1 MRILV
6 IEDEETLARLIESR
20 LKRENHDVDVALDG
34 DTGLMEALRGIYD
47 LIILD
52 VMLPGTSGFDIL
64 SALKKQRISSKV
76 IMLTARGALEDRLH
90 GLKAGADDYVTK
102 PFHLEELAARVS
114 VQLRREEEGR
124 RTAGDLELA
133 DQSNL
138 LVCRTTGKS
147 IELSAKEL
155 AVMDYLLSHP
165 QQILSRDQ
173 ILDPGL
179 GTGFRCNGQ
188 QSGGIPFLPAAE
200 TPCHRIC
207 GGHQGCPGTGVP
219 AGDRKCVN

>member
-20 LKRENHDVDVALDG
+20 LKRENHGVDVALDG

-114 VQLRREEEGR
+114 VQLRRDEEGR

-173 ILDPGL
+173 ILDRVWGLDSDVTANNLEAYLSFLRRKLQAIGSAAAIKAVRGL
-179 GTGFRCNGQ
+179 GYRLETGN
-188 QSGGIPFLPAAE
+188 A
-200 TPCHRIC
+200 
-207 GGHQGCPGTGVP
+207 
-219 AGDRKCVN
+219 

>member
-20 LKRENHDVDVALDG
+20 LKRENYDVDVALDG

-76 IMLTARGALEDRLH
+76 IVLTARGALEDRLH

-173 ILDPGL
+173 ILDRVWGLDSDVTANNLEAYLSFLRRKLQAIGSAAAIKAVRGL
-179 GTGFRCNGQ
+179 GYRLETGN
-188 QSGGIPFLPAAE
+188 A
-200 TPCHRIC
+200 
-207 GGHQGCPGTGVP
+207 
-219 AGDRKCVN
+219 

>member
-20 LKRENHDVDVALDG
+20 LKRENYEVDVALDG
-34 DTGLMEALRGIYD
+34 DTGLLEALRGIYD

-64 SALKKQRISSKV
+64 AALKKQRIPSRV

-90 GLKAGADDYVTK
+90 GLKAGADDYITK
-102 PFHLEELAARVS
+102 PFHLEELAARVN
-114 VQLRREEEGR
+114 VQLRKEEEGR

-138 LVCRTTGKS
+138 LTCRTTGKS
-147 IELSAKEL
+147 IELSAREL

-173 ILDPGL
+173 ILDRVWGMESDVTENNLEAYLSFLRRKLHAIGSAAAIKAVRGL
-179 GTGFRCNGQ
+179 GYR
-188 QSGGIPFLPAAE
+188 LE
-200 TPCHRIC
+200 T
-207 GGHQGCPGTGVP
+207 QD
-219 AGDRKCVN
+219 A

>member
-20 LKRENHDVDVALDG
+20 LKRENYDVDVALDG

-173 ILDPGL
+173 ILDRVWGLDSDVTANNLEAYLSFLRRKLHAIGSAAAIKAVRGL
-179 GTGFRCNGQ
+179 GYRLETGN
-188 QSGGIPFLPAAE
+188 A
-200 TPCHRIC
+200 
-207 GGHQGCPGTGVP
+207 
-219 AGDRKCVN
+219 

>member
-6 IEDEETLARLIESR
+6 IEDEETLAGLIESR

-173 ILDPGL
+173 ILDRVWGLDSDVTANNLEAYLSFLRRKLHAIGSAAAIKAVRGL
-179 GTGFRCNGQ
+179 GYRLETGN
-188 QSGGIPFLPAAE
+188 A
-200 TPCHRIC
+200 
-207 GGHQGCPGTGVP
+207 
-219 AGDRKCVN
+219 

>member
-20 LKRENHDVDVALDG
+20 LKRENYDVDVALDG

-64 SALKKQRISSKV
+64 SALKKQRISLKV

-173 ILDPGL
+173 ILDRVWGLDSDVTANNLEAYLSFLRRKLQAIGSAAAIKAVRGL
-179 GTGFRCNGQ
+179 GYRLETGN
-188 QSGGIPFLPAAE
+188 A
-200 TPCHRIC
+200 
-207 GGHQGCPGTGVP
+207 
-219 AGDRKCVN
+219 

>member
-20 LKRENHDVDVALDG
+20 LKRENYDVDVALDG

-114 VQLRREEEGR
+114 VQLRREKEGGR
-124 RTAGDLELA
+124 PAGDLELA

-173 ILDPGL
+173 ILDRVWGLDSDVTANNLEAYLSFLRRKLQAIGSAAAIKAVRGL
-179 GTGFRCNGQ
+179 GYRLETGN
-188 QSGGIPFLPAAE
+188 A
-200 TPCHRIC
+200 
-207 GGHQGCPGTGVP
+207 
-219 AGDRKCVN
+219 

>member
-20 LKRENHDVDVALDG
+20 LKRENYDVDVALDG

-76 IMLTARGALEDRLH
+76 IMLPARGALEDRLH

-173 ILDPGL
+173 ILDRVWGLDSDVTANNLEAYLSFLRRKLQAIGSAAAIKAVRGL
-179 GTGFRCNGQ
+179 GYRLETGN
-188 QSGGIPFLPAAE
+188 A
-200 TPCHRIC
+200 
-207 GGHQGCPGTGVP
+207 
-219 AGDRKCVN
+219 

>member
-20 LKRENHDVDVALDG
+20 LKRENHGVDVALDG

-173 ILDPGL
+173 ILDRVWGLDSDVTANNLEAYLSFLRRKLHAIGSAAAIKAVRGL
-179 GTGFRCNGQ
+179 GYRLETGN
-188 QSGGIPFLPAAE
+188 A
-200 TPCHRIC
+200 
-207 GGHQGCPGTGVP
+207 
-219 AGDRKCVN
+219 

>member
-147 IELSAKEL
+147 IELSAKKL

-173 ILDPGL
+173 ILDRVWGLDSDVTANNLEAYLSFLRRKLHAIGSAAAIKAVRGL
-179 GTGFRCNGQ
+179 GYRLETGN
-188 QSGGIPFLPAAE
+188 A
-200 TPCHRIC
+200 
-207 GGHQGCPGTGVP
+207 
-219 AGDRKCVN
+219 

>member
-1 MRILV
+1 MRTLV

-20 LKRENHDVDVALDG
+20 LKRENYDVDVALDG

-173 ILDPGL
+173 ILDRVWGLDSDVTANNLEAYLSFLRRKLQAIGSAAAIKAVRGL
-179 GTGFRCNGQ
+179 GYRLETGN
-188 QSGGIPFLPAAE
+188 A
-200 TPCHRIC
+200 
-207 GGHQGCPGTGVP
+207 
-219 AGDRKCVN
+219 

>member
-6 IEDEETLARLIESR
+6 IEDEETLALLIESR
-20 LKRENHDVDVALDG
+20 LKRENYDVDVALDG

-173 ILDPGL
+173 ILDRVWGLDSDVTANNLEAYLSFLRRKLQAIGSAAAIKAVRGL
-179 GTGFRCNGQ
+179 GYRLETGN
-188 QSGGIPFLPAAE
+188 A
-200 TPCHRIC
+200 
-207 GGHQGCPGTGVP
+207 
-219 AGDRKCVN
+219 

>member
-20 LKRENHDVDVALDG
+20 LKRENYDVDVALDG

-124 RTAGDLELA
+124 GTAGDLELA

-165 QQILSRDQ
+165 QQILSRDR
-173 ILDPGL
+173 ILDRVWGLDSDVTANNLEAYLSFLRRKLQAIGSAAAIKAVRGL
-179 GTGFRCNGQ
+179 GYRLETGN
-188 QSGGIPFLPAAE
+188 A
-200 TPCHRIC
+200 
-207 GGHQGCPGTGVP
+207 
-219 AGDRKCVN
+219 

>member
-1 MRILV
+1 MKQILLV
-6 IEDEETLARLIESR
+6 EDDLSLIGGLSFAVKKEGYGIEVARTCLEADR
-20 LKRENHDVDVALDG
+20 LLSDG
-34 DTGLMEALRGIYD
+34 RYD

-173 ILDPGL
+173 ILDRVWGLDSDVTANNLEAYLSFLRRKLQAIGSAAAIKAVRGL
-179 GTGFRCNGQ
+179 GYRLETGN
-188 QSGGIPFLPAAE
+188 A
-200 TPCHRIC
+200 
-207 GGHQGCPGTGVP
+207 
-219 AGDRKCVN
+219 

>member
-20 LKRENHDVDVALDG
+20 LKRENHGVDVALDG

-138 LVCRTTGKS
+138 LVCRRTGKS

-173 ILDPGL
+173 ILDRVWGLDSDVTANNLEAYLSFLRRKLHAIGSAAAIKAVRGL
-179 GTGFRCNGQ
+179 GYRLETGN
-188 QSGGIPFLPAAE
+188 A
-200 TPCHRIC
+200 
-207 GGHQGCPGTGVP
+207 
-219 AGDRKCVN
+219 

>member
-20 LKRENHDVDVALDG
+20 LKRENHGVDVALNG

-173 ILDPGL
+173 ILDRVWGLDSDVTANNLEAYLSFLRRKLQAIGSAAAIKAVRGL
-179 GTGFRCNGQ
+179 GYRLETGN
-188 QSGGIPFLPAAE
+188 A
-200 TPCHRIC
+200 
-207 GGHQGCPGTGVP
+207 
-219 AGDRKCVN
+219 

>member
-20 LKRENHDVDVALDG
+20 LKRENHGVDVALDG

-90 GLKAGADDYVTK
+90 GLKAGADDYVTT

-138 LVCRTTGKS
+138 LV
-147 IELSAKEL
+147 
-155 AVMDYLLSHP
+155 
-165 QQILSRDQ
+165 
-173 ILDPGL
+173 
-179 GTGFRCNGQ
+179 
-188 QSGGIPFLPAAE
+188 
-200 TPCHRIC
+200 
-207 GGHQGCPGTGVP
+207 
-219 AGDRKCVN
+219 